1 MSASTQMPVVPWLLA
16 LGALGVY
23 WACQDEEARPGVAGD
38 CVECDSGS
46 TYAPGSSSPGTGGS
60 AGASGGGFAGQGGGA
75 GSGTLVGNIDAVV
88 DTDLSTSPDLGAVV
102 KVRAAGEVL
111 EQVSVDAALDGAFR
125 LEGVDRNPSLWVGVG
140 RFSNDPTNIFV
151 DTLQRVNGQRSVPV
165 ELLVMRRPVL
175 EQMVETGFLSN
186 PLELSPTGGH
196 VILRF
201 LDGDRQGIV
210 GVTLL
215 SPAPE
220 DTNVAYDVGD
230 TFSDQTTETAA
241 RGTMVLVNLPTTQYP
256 GTATTVTATVNG
268 LRRDVDVRTAAG
280 AVTLVTT
287 VIP

>member
-1 MSASTQMPVVPWLLA
+1 MSARLQIPVAPWLLA

-23 WACQDEEARPGVAGD
+23 WACQEEEARPGGPGA
-38 CVECDSGS
+38 CVDCDSGNI
-46 TYAPGSSSPGTGGS
+46 YAPGSSSPGTGGS
-60 AGASGGGFAGQGGGA
+60 AGASGGGSSGQGGGA
-75 GSGTLVGNIDAVV
+75 GSGTLTGDVDAVV

-102 KVRAAGEVL
+102 KVRAAGEVA
-111 EQVSVDAALDGAFR
+111 EQVSVDAALDGSFR
-125 LEGVDRNPSLWVGVG
+125 LERVDRNLSLWVGVG
-140 RFSNDPTNIFV
+140 SFSNDPSSIFV
-151 DTLQRVNGQRSVPV
+151 DTLQRVNGQASAPL

-175 EQMVETGFLSN
+175 DQMVETGFLSN

-201 LDGDRQGIV
+201 LDGDRQGIA

-241 RGTMVLVNLPTTQYP
+241 RGTMVLVNLSTIAYP
-256 GTATTVTATVNG
+256 GTATTVAATVNG